1 MNKKSQERM
10 TNRIMLTMSISFL
23 AAIAMYYLYGAIGN
37 NILKPLPTFITAA
50 AIFVVFAIIM
60 MICGIKESK
69 KLNLGIVQG
78 YKDNLKA
85 RLYFNFEIFG
95 IVAAI
100 LSLVIYFAGN
110 GSIAGY
116 KKVMIVIAVAMLVY
130 NIALIVATF
139 IYEAVQKKKIKDAR
153 ISKKASARAE
163 LKAKRSK

>member
-10 TNRIMLTMSISFL
+10 TNRIMLTMSISFV

-37 NILKPLPTFITAA
+37 NILKPLPTFVTAA
-50 AIFVVFAIIM
+50 AIFVIFAAVM
-60 MICGIKESK
+60 MVCGIKQAK

-78 YKDNLKA
+78 YKDDLKA

-110 GSIAGY
+110 GTIAGY

-130 NIALIVATF
+130 NIVLIAATF
-139 IYEAVQKKKIKDAR
+139 IYEALQKKKAKEAR
-153 ISKKASARAE
+153 ISRKASARAD

>member
-10 TNRIMLTMSISFL
+10 TNRIMLTMSVSFV

-37 NILKPLPTFITAA
+37 NILKPLPTFVTAA
-50 AIFVVFAIIM
+50 AIFVIFAAVM
-60 MICGIKESK
+60 MVCGIKEAK

-100 LSLVIYFAGN
+100 LSLVIYFVGN
-110 GSIAGY
+110 GSISGY

-130 NIALIVATF
+130 NIVLIAATF
-139 IYEAVQKKKIKDAR
+139 IYEALQKKKAKEAR
-153 ISKKASARAE
+153 ISRKASARAD

>member
-1 MNKKSQERM
+1 
-10 TNRIMLTMSISFL
+10 MLTMSISFV

-37 NILKPLPTFITAA
+37 NILKPLPTFVTAA
-50 AIFVVFAIIM
+50 AIFVIFAAVM
-60 MICGIKESK
+60 MVCGIKQAK

-78 YKDNLKA
+78 YKDDLKA

-110 GSIAGY
+110 GTIAGY

-130 NIALIVATF
+130 NIVLIAATF
-139 IYEAVQKKKIKDAR
+139 IYEALQKKKAKEAR
-153 ISKKASARAE
+153 ISRKASARAD

>member
-1 MNKKSQERM
+1 M
-10 TNRIMLTMSISFL
+10 TNRIMLTMSVSFV

-37 NILKPLPTFITAA
+37 NILKPLPTFVTAA
-50 AIFVVFAIIM
+50 AIFVIFAAVM
-60 MICGIKESK
+60 MVCGIKEAK

-110 GSIAGY
+110 GNIAGY

-130 NIALIVATF
+130 NIVLIAATF
-139 IYEAVQKKKIKDAR
+139 IYEALQKKKAKETR
-153 ISKKASARAE
+153 ISRKASARAD

>member
-1 MNKKSQERM
+1 M
-10 TNRIMLTMSISFL
+10 TNRIMLTMSISFV

-37 NILKPLPTFITAA
+37 NILKPLPTFVTAA
-50 AIFVVFAIIM
+50 AIFVIFAAVM
-60 MICGIKESK
+60 MVCGIKQAK

-78 YKDNLKA
+78 YKDDLKA

-110 GSIAGY
+110 GTIAGY

-130 NIALIVATF
+130 NIVLIAATF
-139 IYEAVQKKKIKDAR
+139 IYEALQKKKAKEAR
-153 ISKKASARAE
+153 ISRKASARAD

>member
-1 MNKKSQERM
+1 M
-10 TNRIMLTMSISFL
+10 TNRIMLTMSISFV

-37 NILKPLPTFITAA
+37 GILKPLPTFVTAA
-50 AIFVVFAIIM
+50 AIFVVFAAVM
-60 MICGIKESK
+60 MICGIKEAK

-110 GSIAGY
+110 GSTPGY
-116 KKVMIVIAVAMLVY
+116 KKVMIIVATAILVY
-130 NIALIVATF
+130 NVVLIAVTF
-139 IYEAVQKKKIKDAR
+139 IYEAVQKKKAKNAR
-153 ISKKASARAE
+153 ISRKASARAE
-163 LKAKRSK
+163 LKAKRKN

>member
-1 MNKKSQERM
+1 
-10 TNRIMLTMSISFL
+10 MLTMSVSFV

-37 NILKPLPTFITAA
+37 NILKPLATFVTAA
-50 AIFVVFAIIM
+50 AIFVIFAAVM
-60 MICGIKESK
+60 MVCGIKEAK

-130 NIALIVATF
+130 NIVLIAATF
-139 IYEAVQKKKIKDAR
+139 IYEALQKKKAKEAR
-153 ISKKASARAE
+153 ISRKASARAD

>member
-1 MNKKSQERM
+1 
-10 TNRIMLTMSISFL
+10 MLTMSVSFV

-37 NILKPLPTFITAA
+37 NILKPLPTFVTAA
-50 AIFVVFAIIM
+50 AIFVIFAAVM
-60 MICGIKESK
+60 MVCGIKEAK

-110 GSIAGY
+110 GNIAGY

-130 NIALIVATF
+130 NIVLIAATF
-139 IYEAVQKKKIKDAR
+139 IYEALQKKKAKETR
-153 ISKKASARAE
+153 ISRKASARAD